1 MHSCEKIQKEGL
13 NMNVVSRT
21 DKNGKVVYSSDILN
35 SIVQCAA
42 EEVEGVV
49 KNSQNSKINK
59 RYKNGV
65 KVESIG
71 EYVYIDVFVKLYHN
85 VKVKDVSY
93 LVQESIKNT
102 VESMTDFKV
111 KDINVHV
118 VDVEF
123 ATVSFGQPRLEE

>member
-1 MHSCEKIQKEGL
+1 
-13 NMNVVSRT
+13 MNVVSRT

>member
-1 MHSCEKIQKEGL
+1 
-13 NMNVVSRT
+13 MNIISRT
-21 DKNGKVVYSSDILN
+21 DKNGKVIYSSDILN

-49 KNSQNSKINK
+49 KYQQSSKLNK

-71 EYVYIDVFVKLYHN
+71 DYIYIDVFIKLYHN
-85 VKVKDVSY
+85 VKVKEVSY

-111 KDINVHV
+111 KDINVHI

-123 ATVSFGQPRLEE
+123 TTVAFSQPKLEE

>member
-1 MHSCEKIQKEGL
+1 
-13 NMNVVSRT
+13 MNVVSRQ

-42 EEVEGVV
+42 EEVDGVV
-49 KNSQNSKINK
+49 KNEQNSKINK

-71 EYVYIDVFVKLYHN
+71 EYVYIDVFIKLYHN
-85 VKVKDVSY
+85 VKVKEVSY

-111 KDINVHV
+111 KNINVHV
-118 VDVEF
+118 VDVDF
-123 ATVSFGQPRLEE
+123 SAGPVSQPRLEE

>member
-1 MHSCEKIQKEGL
+1 MK
-13 NMNVVSRT
+13 VVAKS

-49 KNSQNSKINK
+49 KYQPGLSKINK
-59 RYKNGV
+59 KFKNGV
-65 KVESIG
+65 KIESVGDFI
-71 EYVYIDVFVKLYHN
+71 YIDVFVKLQHN
-85 VKVKDVSY
+85 VKVKEVSFKI
-93 LVQESIKNT
+93 QESVKNT
-102 VESMTDFKV
+102 IESMTDFKI

-123 ATVSFGQPRLEE
+123 VTGGQMYLPQAESED